1 MLLSASI
8 THLRTCRQYRAS
20 SHAKQGDRGSESLA
34 PGVAGVASW
43 HKGERVNVSWSIT
56 ANHGGGYQ
64 VGHVARGGLV
74 TCVCSPVPAILY
86 CTVLYCTI
94 LQYRLCPAD
103 QELTEECFQKM
114 PLEFVGQQGFVWGD
128 GAEHW
133 FTGTYVRWSCV
144 VLGIV
149 LLSLYTL
156 MYPAA
161 RARCRLAPA
170 GP

>member
-1 MLLSASI
+1 MLLSVGI

-34 PGVAGVASW
+34 PGVAGAASW
-43 HKGERVNVSWSIT
+43 HRGERVNVSWSIT

-64 VGHVARGGLV
+64 VGHVAAWSRVSAPQYRQYL
-74 TCVCSPVPAILY
+74 LY
-86 CTVLYCTI
+86 CTV

-133 FTGTYVRWSCV
+133 FTGTYVRWSCA
-144 VLGIV
+144 VLGI
-149 LLSLYTL
+149 T
-156 MYPAA
+156 
-161 RARCRLAPA
+161 
-170 GP
+170 